1 MARLAAL
8 LQLVLLQLAA
18 LQALH
23 QNVDAGCGAAA
34 GFDFNLIQSCNKR
47 VMGGGN
53 VTTTRQL
60 II

>member
-18 LQALH
+18 LHALH

-34 GFDFNLIQSCNKR
+34 GFGFNLIQSCNKSAK
-47 VMGGGN
+47 G
-53 VTTTRQL
+53 
-60 II
+60 

>member
-34 GFDFNLIQSCNKR
+34 GFDFNLIQSCNKNAK
-47 VMGGGN
+47 G
-53 VTTTRQL
+53 
-60 II
+60 